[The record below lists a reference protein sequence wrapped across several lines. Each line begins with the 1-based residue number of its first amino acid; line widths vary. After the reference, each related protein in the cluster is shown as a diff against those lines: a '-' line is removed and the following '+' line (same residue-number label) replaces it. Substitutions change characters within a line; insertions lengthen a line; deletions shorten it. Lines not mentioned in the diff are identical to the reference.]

1 MASTTSKYSRSM
13 FAKRKTS
20 DIQRLA
26 AQYQKQSTGLTGEY
40 ETAYAGYQKQA
51 SEQLAPFEQ
60 AMRQYQE
67 VENPA
72 YESSKSAYEEKL
84 KQFNESLSNF
94 KPKTKVDAPF
104 KLGGD
109 IFKGTIEQI
118 WNVDGKKLN
127 SMNLPKEYF
136 AELAPKGTK
145 DRFYDLYKDNP
156 VPTFTEKAP
165 SAPTVPVAPKID
177 PFNEEPFTRKREELQ
192 TTYQREL
199 AERKSARL
207 GAARRGSTRPMLQGE

>member
-1 MASTTSKYSRSM
+1 MASTTSKYNRTL
-13 FAKRKTS
+13 FARRKTS

-26 AQYQKQSTGLTGEY
+26 TQYQKQATGLTGEY
-40 ETAYAGYQKQA
+40 ETAFAGYQKQS

-72 YESSKSAYEEKL
+72 YESAKSAYEQRL

-94 KPKTKVDAPF
+94 QPKTKVSAPF

-109 IFKGTIEQI
+109 LFKGTVEQI
-118 WNVDGKKLN
+118 WNIDGGKISSNKLP
-127 SMNLPKEYF
+127 SGYSIEV
-136 AELAPKGTK
+136 APKGTK

-156 VPTFTEKAP
+156 VPTFSEKAP
-165 SAPTVPVAPKID
+165 SAPTAPTAPKIEA
-177 PFNEEPFTRKREELQ
+177 FNEEPFTRRREELQ

>member
-1 MASTTSKYSRSM
+1 M

-26 AQYQKQSTGLTGEY
+26 KQYQTQSTGLTGEY
-40 ETAYAGYQKQA
+40 ETAFAGYQKSA
-51 SEQLAPFEQ
+51 AEQLAPFEQ

-67 VENPA
+67 VDNPA
-72 YESSKSAYEEKL
+72 YESSKSAYEKKL
-84 KQFNESLSNF
+84 DQFNTSLREYKANPTERIQNQKWVGSRGNF
-94 KPKTKVDAPF
+94 F
-104 KLGGD
+104 D
-109 IFKGTIEQI
+109 IEGVRYSL
-118 WNVDGKKLN
+118 NVFN
-127 SMNLPKEYF
+127 
-136 AELAPKGTK
+136 APKDISVKYEGGI
-145 DRFYDLYKDNP
+145 P
-156 VPTFTEKAP
+156 VAYRDKQIPTFTDKAP
-165 SAPTVPVAPKID
+165 SAPTAPTAPKID

>member
-1 MASTTSKYSRSM
+1 M

-40 ETAYAGYQKQA
+40 ETAFAGYQKQA

-60 AMRQYQE
+60 AMKQYRE

-72 YESSKSAYEEKL
+72 YESAKTAYEERLNK
-84 KQFNESLSNF
+84 FNEALSGF
-94 KPKTKVDAPF
+94 QPKTKINAPF

-109 IFKGTIEQI
+109 IFKGEIEQI
-118 WNVDGKKLN
+118 WNVDGKKI
-127 SMNLPKEYF
+127 STKNLPSGYS

-165 SAPTVPVAPKID
+165 SAPTVPTAPKIEE
-177 PFNEEPFTRKREELQ
+177 FNEEPFARRREELQ

>member
-1 MASTTSKYSRSM
+1 M

-40 ETAYAGYQKQA
+40 ETAFAGYQKKS

-60 AMRQYQE
+60 AMKQYQE

-72 YESSKSAYEEKL
+72 YESAKSAYEQRL
-84 KQFNESLSNF
+84 NAFNESLSNF
-94 KPKTKVDAPF
+94 QPKTKIDAPTQL
-104 KLGGD
+104 KLDLLRGD
-109 IFKGTIEQI
+109 LEQI
-118 WNVDGKKLN
+118 WNIDGKKI
-127 SMNLPKEYF
+127 STKNLPSGYS
-136 AELAPKGTK
+136 AEVAPKITGK
-145 DRFYDLYKDNP
+145 KFYDLYKDNP
-156 VPTFTEKAP
+156 VPTFSEKAP
-165 SAPTVPVAPKID
+165 SAPTAPTAPKVEA
-177 PFNEEPFTRKREELQ
+177 FNEEPFARRREELQ

>member
-1 MASTTSKYSRSM
+1 MASTTSKYSRTM

-26 AQYQKQSTGLTGEY
+26 KQYQSQSTGLTGEY
-40 ETAYAGYQKQA
+40 ETAFADYQKKT

-67 VENPA
+67 VDNPA
-72 YESSKSAYEEKL
+72 YEAATERYNQEFENYNQEFENYKSAFSEWQK
-84 KQFNESLSNF
+84 
-94 KPKTKVDAPF
+94 KPYTTEIKKSAS
-104 KLGGD
+104 GGKYLRE
-109 IFKGTIEQI
+109 IPI
-118 WNVDGKKLN
+118 
-127 SMNLPKEYF
+127 PK
-136 AELAPKGTK
+136 
-145 DRFYDLYKDNP
+145 
-156 VPTFTEKAP
+156 PTFNKEAPSAP
-165 SAPTVPVAPKID
+165 SAPTAPTAPKIEA
-177 PFNEEPFTRKREELQ
+177 FNEEPFARRREELQ

>member
-1 MASTTSKYSRSM
+1 M
-13 FAKRKTS
+13 FARRKTS

-26 AQYQKQSTGLTGEY
+26 TQYQKQATGLTGEY
-40 ETAYAGYQKQA
+40 ETAYADYQKKA

-60 AMRQYQE
+60 AMKQYQE

-72 YESSKSAYEEKL
+72 YESAKSAYEERL
-84 KQFNESLSNF
+84 KQFNESLSGF
-94 KPKTKVDAPF
+94 QPKTKVDAPF
-104 KLGGD
+104 SLGGD
-109 IFKGTIEQI
+109 LLKGTVEQT
-118 WNVDGKKLN
+118 WNIDGKKI
-127 SMNLPKEYF
+127 SSKNLPSGYS
-136 AELAPKGTK
+136 AEVAPKGTK

-156 VPTFTEKAP
+156 VPTFSEKAP
-165 SAPTVPVAPKID
+165 SAPTAPMAPNVEAFD
-177 PFNEEPFTRKREELQ
+177 EEPFARRREELQ

>member
-1 MASTTSKYSRSM
+1 MASTTSKYNRTL
-13 FAKRKTS
+13 FARRKTS

-26 AQYQKQSTGLTGEY
+26 TQYQKQATGLTGEY
-40 ETAYAGYQKQA
+40 ETAFAGYQKSSA
-51 SEQLAPFEQ
+51 EQLAPFEQ

-72 YESSKSAYEEKL
+72 YESAKSAYEQRL

-94 KPKTKVDAPF
+94 QPKTKVSAPF

-109 IFKGTIEQI
+109 LLKGTVEQI
-118 WNVDGKKLN
+118 WNIDGGKISSNKLP
-127 SMNLPKEYF
+127 SGYSVEV
-136 AELAPKGTK
+136 APKGTK

-156 VPTFTEKAP
+156 VPTFSEKAP
-165 SAPTVPVAPKID
+165 SAPTAPTAPKID
-177 PFNEEPFTRKREELQ
+177 PFNEEPFTRRREELQ

>member
-26 AQYQKQSTGLTGEY
+26 TQYQKQATGLTGEY
-40 ETAYAGYQKQA
+40 ETAFAGYQKQS

-60 AMRQYQE
+60 AMKQYQE

-72 YESSKSAYEEKL
+72 YESAKSAYEQRL

-94 KPKTKVDAPF
+94 QPKTKVSAPF

-109 IFKGTIEQI
+109 LFKGTVEQI
-118 WNVDGKKLN
+118 WNIDGGKISSNKLP
-127 SMNLPKEYF
+127 SGYSIEV
-136 AELAPKGTK
+136 APKGTK

-156 VPTFTEKAP
+156 VPTFSEKAP
-165 SAPTVPVAPKID
+165 SAPTAPTAPKIEA
-177 PFNEEPFTRKREELQ
+177 FNEEPFTRRREELQ

>member
-1 MASTTSKYSRSM
+1 M

-26 AQYQKQSTGLTGEY
+26 KQYQSQSTGLTGEY
-40 ETAYAGYQKQA
+40 ETAFAGYQKSA
-51 SEQLAPFEQ
+51 AEQLAPFEQ

-72 YESSKSAYEEKL
+72 YESSKSAYEERL
-84 KQFNESLSNF
+84 KQFNESLSSF
-94 KPKTKVDAPF
+94 QPKTKVNAPF
-104 KLGGD
+104 KLNLD
-109 IFKGTIEQI
+109 LLKGTSEQI
-118 WNVDGKKLN
+118 WDVDGKKI
-127 SMNLPKEYF
+127 STKNLPSGYS
-136 AELAPKGTK
+136 AEVAPKGTR

-165 SAPTVPVAPKID
+165 SAPTAPTAPKID
-177 PFNEEPFTRKREELQ
+177 PFNEEPFTKKREELE

-207 GAARRGSTRPMLQGE
+207 GAARRGSTRPMLQGK